1 MRTPSWL
8 ALAFALAAIGGPGT
22 GARAADAPTPIR
34 VATTAVDSG
43 AEVYYAQDLGFFK
56 KAGFDVE
63 ITSVSSGPTIAA
75 GVASGAFEFAQV
87 NVPSLVS
94 AHDKGVAFSMVAPA
108 GLYSDKAVTTA
119 LVVAKNAPLHT
130 AKDLNGKTI
139 AVNALLGIQQIAAEA
154 WIDKN
159 GGDASTVKFVELS
172 ISQELA
178 AIPAGRIDA
187 GVVTQPGLDGA
198 AHDPAM
204 RVMAPIYNGIATQFL
219 VSAWMG
225 SSQYVKDHPDIVKRF
240 ADVMAETARWANAH
254 QAQSAKILE
263 KYTQLSIGPTTTRVR
278 YAETFNPSDVQ
289 PVIDVSAKY
298 GLIKKTFPAADFYAK

>member
-8 ALAFALAAIGGPGT
+8 VLALVLAAAGYPGA
-22 GARAADAPTPIR
+22 GAADALTPIR

-43 AEVYYAQDLGFFK
+43 AEVYYAQDMGFFK

-108 GLYSDKAVTTA
+108 GLYSDRAVTTA
-119 LVVAKNAPLHT
+119 LIVAKTSPLHT
-130 AKDLNGKTI
+130 AKDLSGKTI
-139 AVNALLGIQQIAAEA
+139 AVNALQGIQQIAAEA

-159 GGDASTVKFVELS
+159 GGDATTVKFVELS

-204 RVMAPIYNGIATQFL
+204 RVMAPIYNGIANTFL

-225 SSQYVKDHPDIVKRF
+225 SSQYVRDHPDIVKRF

-263 KYTQLSIGPTTTRVR
+263 KYTQLTIGPSTTRVR
-278 YAETFNPSDVQ
+278 YAETFNPSEVQ